1 MVVHGRYLAT
11 GGDIRVIVTGD
22 SVIDWVAHRCKSH
35 NRLGADVGIG
45 WAKNDCFDPSGKKFV
60 GYETIHVNLP
70 HLVAGVAYANWN
82 GVNVECHIAS
92 DGSKRWL
99 TREYLWAIF
108 DYPFNQLGAQ
118 RITVC
123 VAAGNADS
131 CRFVKHLGF
140 TIEAKLEA
148 AHPTGDILIFCM
160 KRQDCRFIQTRSQY
174 GQGNINASAA

>member
-1 MVVHGRYLAT
+1 M
-11 GGDIRVIVTGD
+11 IVIGD

-45 WAKNDCFDPSGKKFV
+45 WKRGFG
-60 GYETIHVNLP
+60 
-70 HLVAGVAYANWN
+70 LVAGVAYANWN

-131 CRFVKHLGF
+131 YRFVKHLGF

-174 GQGNINASAA
+174 GQGNISASAA